1 MGQRLFVIKS
11 HIPNAQILNKSFPL
25 LPTLDNR
32 LIESVIW
39 KYYAT
44 KCRDKILRGTLWK
57 FNKQKRASSR
67 QKVPGRKIS
76 AQKLSEIRSGD
87 IGLAPA
93 PFSNPGTPNLSH
105 GNNMKSWP
113 VFVTAKKQTW
123 FFCQNLKHLTLYSV
137 QNRKGIEYAND
148 DDDDKWCRRWR
159 R

>member
-1 MGQRLFVIKS
+1 MITVVDNPLFRVCHICSPLTHIIELRHTKSHNFVGQRLFVIKF
-11 HIPNAQILNKSFPL
+11 HIPKWPNPKSSFQL
-25 LPTLDNR
+25 LPTLDIC
-32 LIESVIW
+32 LTESVIW

-44 KCRDKILRGTLWK
+44 KCRGKILRGTLWK

-76 AQKLSEIRSGD
+76 AQKLSEVRSGD

-113 VFVTAKKQTW
+113 VFMTAKKQVW
-123 FFCQNLKHLTLYSV
+123 LFC
-137 QNRKGIEYAND
+137 
-148 DDDDKWCRRWR
+148 
-159 R
+159 